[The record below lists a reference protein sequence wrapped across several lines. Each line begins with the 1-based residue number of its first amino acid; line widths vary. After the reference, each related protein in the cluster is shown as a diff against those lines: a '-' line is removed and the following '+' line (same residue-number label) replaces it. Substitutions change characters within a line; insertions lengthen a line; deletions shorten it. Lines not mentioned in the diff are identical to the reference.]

1 MIEEKRNISILV
13 LVREVHC
20 PHIWEHGLPRD
31 IWHYFTQALSLGANE
46 KFIQVLRKK
55 NISAV
60 SFLFSENALKY
71 FSVRERRMSA
81 EEALLFETLTHE
93 TRKRTMKK
101 SQYFSLLVKTINQFG
116 RHIPS
121 AGGHEGGEA
130 GPGWWEA
137 PTPFPD
143 GCVGLAPEASPVLSK
158 KARPSPG
165 SASVLLL
172 EKERVAT
179 LHSGP
184 GWQQLGLVSPTL
196 RSRLIPRRV
205 CTSAAHPAPAERE
218 RAET

>member
-1 MIEEKRNISILV
+1 
-13 LVREVHC
+13 
-20 PHIWEHGLPRD
+20 
-31 IWHYFTQALSLGANE
+31 
-46 KFIQVLRKK
+46 
-55 NISAV
+55 
-60 SFLFSENALKY
+60 
-71 FSVRERRMSA
+71 
-81 EEALLFETLTHE
+81 
-93 TRKRTMKK
+93 MKK

-121 AGGHEGGEA
+121 AGGHEGG
-130 GPGWWEA
+130 GRPGLADWEA

-205 CTSAAHPAPAERE
+205 CTSAAPAPAERE
-218 RAET
+218 REREQKHKY